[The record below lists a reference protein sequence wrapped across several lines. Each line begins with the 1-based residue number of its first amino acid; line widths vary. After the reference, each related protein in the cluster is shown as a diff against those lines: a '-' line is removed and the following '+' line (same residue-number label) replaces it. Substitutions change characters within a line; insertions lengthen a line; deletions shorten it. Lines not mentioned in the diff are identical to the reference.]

1 MAIGFTLTTA
11 AYAPVVAATR
21 SWPSAWPSSS
31 VIVSVVLLAVVCSAG
46 AFTVMAALVAEVG
59 PVRATTVTYVNPAV
73 ALIAGA
79 VVLGEPV
86 TAWAVAGFALI
97 LAGCYLVTARGT
109 GRLGRRNAGLPG
121 RGAAEAEPLAA
132 AASARGPAS

>member
-1 MAIGFTLTTA
+1 
-11 AYAPVVAATR
+11 
-21 SWPSAWPSSS
+21 
-31 VIVSVVLLAVVCSAG
+31 
-46 AFTVMAALVAEVG
+46 MAALVAEVG

-97 LAGCYLVTARGT
+97 LAGCYFVTAR
-109 GRLGRRNAGLPG
+109 RANAARPG
-121 RGAAEAEPLAA
+121 RDAQEAEPRVAT
-132 AASARGPAS
+132 ASGSEPVT